1 MTSLRLLCTDLDR
14 TLIPNGFSA
23 ELPEARQKFVNLI
36 SRFDIRLAYV
46 SGRDR
51 QRVHEVI
58 HDYRLPFPDY
68 IIADVGSTIYA
79 CRRERC
85 LLVADWHMQIKQDWK
100 EQAAMELYRWFAD
113 IPALELQETDKQ
125 GRFKLSFYVSL
136 AIDYDALKQQLLI
149 IAAEHH
155 LAVNLIYSIDGEKK
169 IGLLDI
175 LPASANKLTAIR
187 YVMNSLGL
195 KDNEVLFAGDSGNDM
210 EVLSS
215 GLPAVLVANAQE
227 PVRQQALVP
236 IPSGPTLGGINEIL
250 LAQME
255 SASYFLGE
263 AGLLLLQW
271 KRLRDPAAA
280 DALFALAEGNLHNP
294 TLESLWGSSGTLIAV
309 LHMR

>member
-23 ELPEARQKFVNLI
+23 ELPEARQEFVNII
-36 SRFDIRLAYV
+36 SRNDIRLAYV

-58 HDYRLPFPDY
+58 RDYRLPFPNY
-68 IIADVGSTIYA
+68 VIADVGSTIYA
-79 CRRERC
+79 CHREKC
-85 LLVADWHMQIKQDWK
+85 FLIADWHQQINQDWK
-100 EQAAMELYRWFAD
+100 EQSAMKIYRWFAD

-136 AIDYDALKQQLLI
+136 AIDYDALKQQLLTV
-149 IAAEHH
+149 AAEHH

-187 YVMNSLGL
+187 YLMNSLGL
-195 KDNEVLFAGDSGNDM
+195 QDNEVLFAGDSGNDL

-215 GLPAVLVANAQE
+215 ELPAVLVANAQE
-227 PVRQQALVP
+227 PVRQQALRMSEAAGHKDQLYLAHGVT
-236 IPSGPTLGGINEIL
+236 GNGHYADGII
-250 LAQME
+250 
-255 SASYFLGE
+255 
-263 AGLLLLQW
+263 
-271 KRLRDPAAA
+271 
-280 DALFALAEGNLHNP
+280 EGIHFFYPDLKGRS
-294 TLESLWGSSGTLIAV
+294 E
-309 LHMR
+309 

>member
-14 TLIPNGFSA
+14 TLIPNGFSD
-23 ELPEARQKFVNLI
+23 ELPEARQEFVNLI

-51 QRVHEVI
+51 QRVHQVI
-58 HDYRLPFPDY
+58 RDYRLPFPDY

-100 EQAAMELYRWFAD
+100 EQAAMEIYRWFAD
-113 IPALELQETDKQ
+113 IPSLVLQETDRQ

-155 LAVNLIYSIDGEKK
+155 LAVNLIYSIDSEKK

-187 YVMNSLGL
+187 YLMNSLGL
-195 KDNEVLFAGDSGNDM
+195 QDNEVLFAGDSGNDL

-215 GLPAVLVANAQE
+215 ELPAVLVANAQE
-227 PVRQQALVP
+227 PVRQQALRMAEAAGHKDQLYLAHGVT
-236 IPSGPTLGGINEIL
+236 GNGHYADGIIEGIHFYYPEL
-250 LAQME
+250 
-255 SASYFLGE
+255 
-263 AGLLLLQW
+263 
-271 KRLRDPAAA
+271 KRRS
-280 DALFALAEGNLHNP
+280 E
-294 TLESLWGSSGTLIAV
+294 
-309 LHMR
+309 